1 MEEAKAA
8 ALGQAWEGPGEGGK
22 QRRRVTRRGKEGDTE
37 EKGMGGEGLGRGW
50 GGWASPKEAPGG
62 PPPGW
67 GTAFISEDNY
77 IFPNIFEFP
86 YRFLNVNH
94 LAF

>member
-22 QRRRVTRRGKEGDTE
+22 QRSRVTRRRKEGDTE

-67 GTAFISEDNY
+67 GTEGAGLGSPRIGAGWMG
-77 IFPNIFEFP
+77 P
-86 YRFLNVNH
+86 
-94 LAF
+94 A